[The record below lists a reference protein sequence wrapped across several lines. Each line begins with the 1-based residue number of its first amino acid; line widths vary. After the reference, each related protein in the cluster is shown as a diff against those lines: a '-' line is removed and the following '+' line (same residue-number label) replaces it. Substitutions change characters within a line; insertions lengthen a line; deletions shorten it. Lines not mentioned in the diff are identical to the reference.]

1 MEQQMTLAED
11 TFAEMASNPVPCT
24 QTTRL
29 GSAIMELDEVH
40 RIVLSL
46 HFLERLSLAQVA
58 QVLDDNEES
67 VREVFVEAVERLR
80 TRGDRQR
87 DAA

>member
-1 MEQQMTLAED
+1 MEQQTTLAKDTLAEV
-11 TFAEMASNPVPCT
+11 ASHPAQYT
-24 QTTRL
+24 QTTGL
-29 GSAIMELDEVH
+29 GSALMELDEVH

-58 QVLDDNEES
+58 QVLDDREES

>member
-1 MEQQMTLAED
+1 MQQQTTLVED
-11 TFAEMASNPVPCT
+11 TPVEVASHPAPSV
-24 QTTRL
+24 QAVRL
-29 GSAIMELDEVH
+29 GSALMELDEVH

-46 HFLERLSLAQVA
+46 HFLERLSLAEVA
-58 QVLDDNEES
+58 LVLDDREEN

-80 TRGDRQR
+80 IRGERQR